1 LRGRVESGVLGVNL
15 IANGREVLGMEA
27 EVFEGV
33 DDCLGYFQSLGVE
46 VRQGWERGGPT
57 IDIEWTEANQMAMS
71 SWTTPAG
78 VLLILLF
85 EDSRSHWMQSFWQ
98 SGVSCGLR
106 NK

>member
-46 VRQGWERGGPT
+46 VRQGWERGGK
-57 IDIEWTEANQMAMS
+57 
-71 SWTTPAG
+71 G
-78 VLLILLF
+78 VDLRLILNGP
-85 EDSRSHWMQSFWQ
+85 RRTKWP
-98 SGVSCGLR
+98 
-106 NK
+106 